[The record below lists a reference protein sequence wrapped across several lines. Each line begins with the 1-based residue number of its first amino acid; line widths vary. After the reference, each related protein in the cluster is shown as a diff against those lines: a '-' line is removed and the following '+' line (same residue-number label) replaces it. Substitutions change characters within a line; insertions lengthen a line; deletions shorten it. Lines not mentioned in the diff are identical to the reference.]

1 MKYSKYFLIIAFFGI
16 VTSCSDFLDRTNPNE
31 PDNVTF
37 WVNEDQLKNALPPCY
52 EALQKDYL
60 VNWSE
65 STAETVMWGNITSG
79 LSKVSGGKHSYTDG
93 FPFTTYWTGAYS
105 YIYRCNNFLDNYNKA
120 QVAQNKKDV
129 YAAEVKTIR
138 ALMYFY
144 LTTFWGDVPWVG
156 EVIQPEDAYIERT
169 PREKVI
175 DQLVEDLKWAAERMP
190 EERYTGDKLGR
201 LDRWGALA
209 ILARIALQN
218 ERWELA
224 AKTSE
229 YIIENSPYGLY
240 EYEKLFHHEGDVEN
254 DPKNI
259 EAIVYSLFVP
269 EIRTQSLPNET
280 CSPTDYIRLN
290 PTKSL
295 VDAYLCTDGKPAKT
309 GLEYYKKTGCADL
322 IVIQVA

>member
-144 LTTFWGDVPWVG
+144 LTVFWGDVPWVG

-224 AKTSE
+224 AKRVNISSKTVPMVCMNMKNYFITKGMSRMIRKISKLS
-229 YIIENSPYGLY
+229 YIVFLY
-240 EYEKLFHHEGDVEN
+240 LKSVHKVCLMKLAVRQ
-254 DPKNI
+254 I
-259 EAIVYSLFVP
+259 IYAS
-269 EIRTQSLPNET
+269 
-280 CSPTDYIRLN
+280 
-290 PTKSL
+290 
-295 VDAYLCTDGKPAKT
+295 
-309 GLEYYKKTGCADL
+309 
-322 IVIQVA
+322 IQRSR